1 MPKTIILNYSREKK
15 QNVKRGKNKR
25 KKKKKGGRGQ
35 FEDPR
40 GIWVVEHV
48 AHHWEIKKKK
58 NSERE
63 KLLYTMLRIWV
74 LSYWGRG
81 VVKKKSDRVIE
92 RSL

>member
-1 MPKTIILNYSREKK
+1 MGPEKTSWTTEVPKTIILNYSREKK

-58 NSERE
+58 LRAWKAFVRHAKNLGFI
-63 KLLYTMLRIWV
+63 LLGTGSR
-74 LSYWGRG
+74 
-81 VVKKKSDRVIE
+81 
-92 RSL
+92 